1 MILNNLLQLKGT
13 FYDQKNKSSFG
24 SPNLPK
30 DKFVCCEHIDEL
42 VLQLERIQ
50 KFWEE
55 NRDIKG
61 ALVSVHYIHVIAK
74 SNRIQAMLSE
84 KSKSPNLSIRG
95 SKFGFIKDEKGNHIR
110 NHIFT
115 HYIKLEII
123 KNTISNLKKVSQI
136 IESEYNGKIT
146 HDNIS
151 QINKQNYRYDYIIK
165 RTTFVKLVIDSYFV
179 YSFNID
185 EITESI
191 NERSI
196 ITIYQTDVDTNT
208 LLSKFGID
216 MINAKKIDETT
227 LRLMPDEIKRIQE
240 QAPYLISMHVKDMTQ
255 ISREKIIESNEQEMM
270 SIPMP
275 TNEPIIGVLD
285 THFDKKVYFG
295 EWVEYKNMLDKEIEI
310 SDEDYYHGTA
320 ISSLIVDGPSFNP
333 HLQDGC
339 GRFKVRHFGIAT
351 AHRFSSFS
359 ILKMIR
365 QIVSQNRD
373 IKVWN
378 LSLGSELE
386 INQNFISPEAAELD
400 KIQNEYDVIFVISGT
415 NNNSYPQKDMKI
427 GAPADSINSLV
438 VNSVKLDGT
447 KASYT
452 RTGPVLSFFHKPDVS
467 YYGGDDNELI
477 TVCTPLGEAK
487 VRGTSFAAPWISR
500 KLAYLIN
507 IIGLSRELAKALII
521 DSAAGWSRK
530 DDATHTIGYGVVP
543 IHINNIVNSSDD
555 EIKFLLNGVI
565 NEYETYTY
573 NIPVPKIKDAHPYFA
588 RATLCYFPKAF
599 RSQGVDYTS
608 TEMDIHFGRIQE
620 KNGKTTICSINGNK
634 QSEEITTSLYEEDAR
649 NLYRK
654 WDNIKHINDV
664 LKEKSRP
671 RKAYG
676 IGLWG
681 LSIKTK
687 ERLNSKDGR
696 GLKFG
701 VVVTIKEMNGI
712 NRIDD
717 FVKMCQARGW
727 IVNRINIDNQ
737 IDIYN
742 KGEEMIELD

>member
-1 MILNNLLQLKGT
+1 MNDILYLKGT
-13 FYDQKNKSSFG
+13 FHEEKNKSTFG
-24 SPNLPK
+24 QPNLPK
-30 DKFVCCEHIDEL
+30 GKFVYSKHINEL
-42 VLQLERIQ
+42 ILQLERIL
-50 KFWEE
+50 KFWQE
-55 NRDIKG
+55 NKDIKG

-74 SNRIQAMLSE
+74 SNRIKVMLSE
-84 KSKSPNLSIRG
+84 NNKSPNHSIKG
-95 SKFGFIKDEKGNHIR
+95 SKFGSVSDENGNKIR

-115 HYIKLEII
+115 HYIKLQ
-123 KNTISNLKKVSQI
+123 TIMKTIANLKKVSQI
-136 IESEYNGKIT
+136 IENDYKGKIT
-146 HDNIS
+146 YDNIS
-151 QINKQNYRYDYIIK
+151 QIDKQNYRYDDFIK
-165 RTTFVKLVIDSYFV
+165 RTTFIRLIIDSYFV

-185 EITESI
+185 EVSEAID
-191 NERSI
+191 ERSI

-216 MINAKKIDETT
+216 MINAKKIDEIT

-240 QAPYLISMHVKDMTQ
+240 KAPYLISMHVKDMTL
-255 ISREKIIESNEQEMM
+255 ISRENIIGITEQETI
-270 SIPMP
+270 SISMP
-275 TNEPIIGVLD
+275 TNEPTIGVLD
-285 THFDKKVYFG
+285 TQFDKRVYFG
-295 EWVEYKNMLDKEIEI
+295 NWVEYKNMLDEEIEL
-310 SDEDYYHGTA
+310 SDDDYFHGTA
-320 ISSLIVDGPSFNP
+320 ISSIIVDGPSFNP

-339 GRFKVRHFGIAT
+339 GRFRVRHFGIAT

-365 QIVSQNRD
+365 QIISQNRD

-386 INQNFISPEAAELD
+386 INQNFISPEGAELD

-415 NNNSYPQKDMKI
+415 NNNSHPHKDMKI

-477 TVCTPLGEAK
+477 TVCTSLGEAK
-487 VRGTSFAAPWISR
+487 VKGTSFAAPWITR
-500 KLAYLIN
+500 KIAYLIY
-507 IIGLSRELAKALII
+507 IVGLSRELAKALII
-521 DSAAGWSRK
+521 DSAAGWNRK

-543 IHINNIVNSSDD
+543 IHVNDIITSNND
-555 EIKFLLNGVI
+555 EIKFLLDGVI

-573 NIPVPKIKDAHPYFA
+573 NIPVPKIKETHPYFA
-588 RATLCYFPKAF
+588 RATLCYFPKVS
-599 RSQGVDYTS
+599 RYQGVDYTS

-620 KNGKTTICSINGNK
+620 KNGKTFIRSINGNK
-634 QSEEITTSLYEEDAR
+634 QSEEIFTTIYEEDAR

-676 IGLWG
+676 MGFWG

-687 ERLNSKDGR
+687 ERLDSRNGR

-701 VVVTIKEMNGI
+701 VVITIKEMNGV

-727 IVNRINIDNQ
+727 FVNRINIENQ

-742 KGEEMIELD
+742 KGEEVIELD

>member
-1 MILNNLLQLKGT
+1 MNNLLQLKGT

-24 SPNLPK
+24 PPNLPK
-30 DKFVCCEHIDEL
+30 NKFVSSEHMKNL
-42 VLQLERIQ
+42 VQQLQRIQ

-55 NRDIKG
+55 NRDIDG
-61 ALVSVHYIHVIAK
+61 ALVSVYYIHVIAK

-84 KSKSPNLSIRG
+84 KSKSPNFSIRG
-95 SKFGFIKDEKGNHIR
+95 SKFGFIKDENGQQIR

-115 HYIKLEII
+115 HYVKLGTID
-123 KNTISNLKKVSQI
+123 NTIHNLMKVFQI
-136 IESEYNGKIT
+136 IERDYNGKIT
-146 HDNIS
+146 HEDIGK
-151 QINKQNYRYDYIIK
+151 INRQNYQYEHIIK
-165 RTTFVKLVIDSYFV
+165 RTVFIKLIIDSYFV
-179 YSFNID
+179 HSFHID

-196 ITIYQTDVDTNT
+196 VTIYQTDVDTNT

-227 LRLMPDEIKRIQE
+227 LRLMPDEIKLIQN
-240 QAPYLISMHVKDMTQ
+240 QAPYLISMHVKDLTQ
-255 ISREKIIESNEQEMM
+255 ISKEKILESQGQEIM
-270 SIPMP
+270 SIPLP
-275 TNEPIIGVLD
+275 INEPTIGVLD
-285 THFDKKVYFG
+285 TQFDKRVYFG
-295 EWVEYKNMLDKEIEI
+295 EWVEYKNMLDDEIEL
-310 SDEDYYHGTA
+310 SDDDYYHGTA

-339 GRFKVRHFGIAT
+339 GRFRVRHFGIAT
-351 AHRFSSFS
+351 AYRFSSFS
-359 ILKMIR
+359 ILKMIK

-400 KIQNEYDVIFVISGT
+400 KIQNEFDVIFVIAGT
-415 NNNSYPQKDMKI
+415 NNNSNPRKEMRI

-438 VNSVKLDGT
+438 VNSVKQDGA

-500 KLAYLIN
+500 KLAYLIY
-507 IIGLSRELAKALII
+507 IVGLSRELAKALII

-530 DDATHTIGYGVVP
+530 DDTTHTIGYGVVP
-543 IHINNIVNSSDD
+543 IHINDIVNSSDD

-588 RATLCYFPKAF
+588 RATLCYFPKAS
-599 RSQGVDYTS
+599 RNQGVDYTS

-620 KNGKTTICSINGNK
+620 KKGRTTICSINGNK
-634 QSEEITTSLYEEDAR
+634 QSEEISTSLYEEDAR

-676 IGLWG
+676 IGVWG

-701 VVVTIKEMNGI
+701 VVVTLKEMNGV

-717 FVKMCQARGW
+717 FIKMCQARGW

-737 IDIYN
+737 IDVYN
-742 KGEEMIELD
+742 KGEEMIEFD

>member
-1 MILNNLLQLKGT
+1 MNNLLQLKGT

-30 DKFVCCEHIDEL
+30 GKFVSCEHINEL
-42 VLQLERIQ
+42 ILQLERIQ
-50 KFWEE
+50 MFWEE

-95 SKFGFIKDEKGNHIR
+95 SKFGFIKDERGNKIR

-115 HYIKLEII
+115 HYIKLEVIE
-123 KNTISNLKKVSQI
+123 NTINNLKKVSKI
-136 IESEYNGKIT
+136 IESKYNGKIT
-146 HDNIS
+146 HDDIGQIS
-151 QINKQNYRYDYIIK
+151 KQNYQYDYIIK
-165 RTTFVKLVIDSYFV
+165 RTIFIKLIIDSYFV

-227 LRLMPDEIKRIQE
+227 LRLMPDDIKLIQE
-240 QAPYLISMHVKDMTQ
+240 QAPYLISMHVRDMTQ
-255 ISREKIIESNEQEMM
+255 ISREKIIKSNEQKMI

-275 TNEPIIGVLD
+275 ASEPTIGVLD
-285 THFDKKVYFG
+285 THFDKRVYFG
-295 EWVEYKNMLDKEIEI
+295 EWVEYKNMLDKEIEL

-351 AHRFSSFS
+351 AYRFSSFR

-386 INQNFISPEAAELD
+386 INQNFISPEGAELD
-400 KIQNEYDVIFVISGT
+400 KIQSEYDVIFVISGT
-415 NNNSYPQKDMKI
+415 NNNSYLRKDMKI

-452 RTGPVLSFFHKPDVS
+452 RTGPVLSFFHKPDIS

-487 VRGTSFAAPWISR
+487 VKGTSFAAPWISR

-521 DSAAGWSRK
+521 DSAASWSRR
-530 DDATHTIGYGVVP
+530 DDTTHTIGYGVVP
-543 IHINNIVNSSDD
+543 IHINDIVNSSDD

-588 RATLCYFPKAF
+588 RATLCYFPKAS

-620 KNGKTTICSINGNK
+620 KNGKTTIRSINGNK
-634 QSEEITTSLYEEDAR
+634 QSEEISTSLYEEDAR

-681 LSIKTK
+681 LSIKIK

-737 IDIYN
+737 IDVYN